1 MTKEEYENA
10 VAYIEMIIREMN
22 KLQKEIEK
30 TIPPFEPPYTVKE
43 K

>member
-22 KLQKEIEK
+22 KLQSELEK
-30 TIPPFEPPYTVKE
+30 TVPPFEAPYTVTE
-43 K
+43 D